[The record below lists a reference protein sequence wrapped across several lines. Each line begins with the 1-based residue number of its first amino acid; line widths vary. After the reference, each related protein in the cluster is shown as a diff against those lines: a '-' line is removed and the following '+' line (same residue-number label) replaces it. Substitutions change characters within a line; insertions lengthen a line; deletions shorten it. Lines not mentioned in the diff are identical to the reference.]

1 MNWQQWAKMPCN
13 WQTKPDMHLLIG
25 EADTGAAIA
34 ALKLYIALCVKANY
48 KPTTTFATPGMVRLS
63 VDRLCTLTG
72 VSKPMTIAGLRL
84 IQTWGLIQC
93 HGGRPAV
100 YELVEYDTAPYWTK
114 LPCNQLYAGW
124 NQNHLGALETMG
136 NRGETRLHA
145 LQAYLYLA
153 SIRDKSSLK
162 ARVAYTQF
170 SNVLGISRN
179 ELSSAISMLVNDDL
193 IAVRLG
199 ELTDFSE
206 TGRPSNEYWLRGS
219 TSDDIRESVS
229 RAQSL
234 KKWNRAAS
242 ADEFE
247 DLTKT

>member
-1 MNWQQWAKMPCN
+1 MSWQQWAKMPCN
-13 WQTKPDMHLLIG
+13 WQTNPEAHLLIG

-34 ALKLYIALCVKANY
+34 ALKLYIALCLKANY
-48 KPTTTFATPGMVRLS
+48 KPNKTFATPGMVRLS
-63 VDRLCTLTG
+63 VDRLCALTG

-84 IQTWGLIQC
+84 LQTWGVIQC

-100 YELVEYDTAPYWTK
+100 YEIVEYNAAPYWTK

-124 NQNHLGALETMG
+124 NQNILGALEAMA
-136 NRGETRLHA
+136 NRGKTRLHA

-179 ELSSAISMLVNDDL
+179 DISSAISTLVNDDL

-206 TGRPSNEYWLRGS
+206 TGRPSNEYWLRG
-219 TSDDIRESVS
+219 TISDDIRETVS
-229 RAQSL
+229 RAKGMQ
-234 KKWNRAAS
+234 KWNSIAT
-242 ADEFE
+242 ADEFV
-247 DLTKT
+247 DLS

>member
-1 MNWQQWAKMPCN
+1 MSWQQWAKMPCN
-13 WQTKPDMHLLIG
+13 WQIRPAAHLLIG

-34 ALKLYIALCVKANY
+34 ALKLYIAFCVKANY
-48 KPTTTFATPGMVRLS
+48 KTTKIFATPGMIRLS

-72 VSKPMTIAGLRL
+72 VSKPMVITGLRL
-84 IQTWGLIQC
+84 LQTWGVIQC

-100 YELVEYDTAPYWTK
+100 YEIVGYNSAPYWTK

-124 NQNHLGALETMG
+124 NQNILGALEAIG
-136 NRGETRLHA
+136 NRGSTRLHA
-145 LQAYLYLA
+145 LQAYLYIA

-162 ARVAYTQF
+162 ARVAYTQL

-179 ELSSAISMLVNDDL
+179 DISRAISMLVNEDL

-206 TGRPSNEYWLRGS
+206 TGRPSNEYWLRGT
-219 TSDDIRESVS
+219 TSDDIRETVS
-229 RAQSL
+229 RAKGLQ
-234 KKWNRAAS
+234 KWNS
-242 ADEFE
+242 VGTTDDFAD
-247 DLTKT
+247 LR

>member
-1 MNWQQWAKMPCN
+1 MSWQQWAKMPCN
-13 WQTKPDMHLLIG
+13 WQTNPDVHLLIG

-48 KPTTTFATPGMVRLS
+48 KPTKTFATPGMVRLS
-63 VDRLCTLTG
+63 IERLCALTG
-72 VSKPMTIAGLRL
+72 LSKPMTIAGLRL
-84 IQTWGLIQC
+84 LQIWELIQC

-100 YELVEYDTAPYWTK
+100 YEIVGYNTAPYWTK

-124 NQNHLGALETMG
+124 DQKILGALEAMG
-136 NRGETRLHA
+136 NRGKTRLHA

-179 ELSSAISMLVNDDL
+179 DISSAISTLVSDDL

-199 ELTDFSE
+199 ELSDFSE

-219 TSDDIRESVS
+219 TSDDIRETVS
-229 RAQSL
+229 RAKGLQ
-234 KKWNRAAS
+234 KWNSVAA
-242 ADEFE
+242 ADEFV
-247 DLTKT
+247 DLS